1 MGFTCGWFFRDRAV
15 TNTGIVSVQTADTEA
30 VLVKASL
37 APGIMGKKTINN
49 FFLALLTFFLINV
62 TWVFFRSSSFIQ
74 SWELLKSMFS
84 QTNGGVALLSTL
96 AILKVGV
103 IVSCMVVAHWLM
115 RNTSVLTVA
124 AKLPWWLIG
133 IIWSVILLLII
144 ISQESSS
151 SFIYFQF

>member
-1 MGFTCGWFFRDRAV
+1 MG
-15 TNTGIVSVQTADTEA
+15 N
-30 VLVKASL
+30 
-37 APGIMGKKTINN
+37 KTINN